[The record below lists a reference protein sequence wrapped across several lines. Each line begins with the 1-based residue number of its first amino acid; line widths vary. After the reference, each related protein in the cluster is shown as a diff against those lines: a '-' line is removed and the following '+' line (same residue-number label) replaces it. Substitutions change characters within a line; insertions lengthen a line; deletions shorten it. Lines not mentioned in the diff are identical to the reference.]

1 MDFIKDCTTSVLVT
15 SGFSVIHYKVYEL
28 LPKDGNLVTSS
39 SSDTKGESATYKEY
53 KRVRAVRQTEWALRC
68 HDALVTVDGTGQL
81 WVFGRSQK
89 QIMEKLS
96 SCATNQDLDQ
106 SFAIDGL
113 LSFTCERQ

>member
-1 MDFIKDCTTSVLVT
+1 MDFIKNCTTSVLVT
-15 SGFSVIHYKVYEL
+15 SGFSVIYCRVYEL
-28 LPKDGNLVTSS
+28 QIKDGNVATSS
-39 SSDTKGESATYKEY
+39 SSHMEGESVTYKEY

-81 WVFGRSQK
+81 WVFGRSQE

-106 SFAIDGL
+106 SFTINGL
-113 LSFTCERQ
+113 PSFTCKRH